1 MLTEQIGHLPRGISN
16 FRRRLNI
23 RIARLYKVPSNRV
36 LLKAAG

>member
-1 MLTEQIGHLPRGISN
+1 MLTVGHLPRWDN

-23 RIARLYKVPSNRV
+23 RITRLYMVPSNRV